1 MILRIKIL
9 EKEKGEND
17 YNMKV
22 SAEGEPQDLT
32 NDETTENVEIYENNE
47 NKDISISY
55 VTTAKR
61 WKWND
66 VVVDNIFAYNVATEI
81 MQQDEDHEP
90 KSVDECRQRNGWPK

>member
-17 YNMKV
+17 YNMNV

-61 WKWND
+61 WK
-66 VVVDNIFAYNVATEI
+66 
-81 MQQDEDHEP
+81 
-90 KSVDECRQRNGWPK
+90 

>member
-66 VVVDNIFAYNVATEI
+66 VVVDNIFAYNVVEKI
-81 MQQDEDHEP
+81 MQ
-90 KSVDECRQRNGWPK
+90 